1 MGGGTSLSNRTNQIA
16 VICHLSSPCTD
27 KPNLPKF
34 FSSNWKASWPKSR
47 ANAFCRVPPSSHHA
61 ALPKQPTRFPAL
73 RGHRLTS
80 RFEPPALPMKFGFP
94 PLYVIILALVYY
106 RFPLLPPWPRGNR
119 VSEASGSQPATSRMQ
134 TQEGEG
140 VVLHAACSC
149 CSERLQKDHVFYM

>member
-1 MGGGTSLSNRTNQIA
+1 M
-16 VICHLSSPCTD
+16 ICHLSSPCTD

-106 RFPLLPPWPRGNR
+106 RVPLLPPWPRGHR
-119 VSEASGSQPATSRMQ
+119 LSQASGSQPATSRMQ
-134 TQEGEG
+134 TLEREEVYLMQS
-140 VVLHAACSC
+140 AATIANVFKKTTSC
-149 CSERLQKDHVFYM
+149 TCRHEEH